1 LREGANKYLWKLVM
15 AKTSTSTLEFINEI
29 FPTEASLV
37 AVDPLLGKLRN
48 KIRHVD
54 AEILAAVRQQ
64 STSGSKAKD
73 DLAAAMRAIQELTQ
87 KISEMKEK
95 AEQSEVMVQ
104 EICRDIKKLD
114 FAKKHITTTITAL
127 HRLAMLVSAVE
138 QLQAM
143 AAKRQYKEAAGQ
155 LEAVNQLCSHF
166 EAYSDIPKITELR
179 EKFKGIKDML
189 KSHIFSDFSRCIPLS
204 LPCFMTER
212 DCLYQKV
219 QLICSVGGTCYVLF

>member
-73 DLAAAMRAIQELTQ
+73 DLAAAMRAIQVTWPLH
-87 KISEMKEK
+87 SE
-95 AEQSEVMVQ
+95 
-104 EICRDIKKLD
+104 
-114 FAKKHITTTITAL
+114 
-127 HRLAMLVSAVE
+127 
-138 QLQAM
+138 
-143 AAKRQYKEAAGQ
+143 
-155 LEAVNQLCSHF
+155 
-166 EAYSDIPKITELR
+166 
-179 EKFKGIKDML
+179 
-189 KSHIFSDFSRCIPLS
+189 
-204 LPCFMTER
+204 
-212 DCLYQKV
+212 CLM
-219 QLICSVGGTCYVLF
+219 